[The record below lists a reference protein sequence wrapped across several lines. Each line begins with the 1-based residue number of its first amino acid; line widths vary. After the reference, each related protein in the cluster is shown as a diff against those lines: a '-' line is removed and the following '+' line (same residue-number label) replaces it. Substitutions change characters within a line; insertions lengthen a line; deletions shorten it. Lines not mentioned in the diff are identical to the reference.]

1 MRHLLRV
8 EDTFQVTGRGLVVVP
23 DIPLPNR
30 FANFSDSV
38 TVIPPDS
45 EPFQA
50 KADFFLTHFNPG
62 GFKLLITFP
71 ALDKELLPVGSSILA
86 SESVHSRLLVA
97 DA

>member
-23 DIPLPNR
+23 DILLPNR
-30 FANFSDSV
+30 FANFSASI

-62 GFKLLITFP
+62 GFKLLITCRGHFP
-71 ALDKELLPVGSSILA
+71 WRSTNAMKASLLGVRLETAGS
-86 SESVHSRLLVA
+86 
-97 DA
+97 